1 MHRIAQAQVLV
12 SHHVMRQEA
21 PRLVRSRDQGRDILR
36 VEEDRISSLP
46 FFFYKKFLY
55 CLPEGAKPY
64 VGPL

>member
-46 FFFYKKFLY
+46 FFFIKNSCIVYLRVQN
-55 CLPEGAKPY
+55 PM
-64 VGPL
+64 